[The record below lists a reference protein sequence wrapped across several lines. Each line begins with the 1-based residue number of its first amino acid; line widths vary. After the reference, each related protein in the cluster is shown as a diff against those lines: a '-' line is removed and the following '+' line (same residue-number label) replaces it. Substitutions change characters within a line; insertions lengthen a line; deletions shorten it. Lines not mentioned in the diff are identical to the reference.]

1 MDYIKEYKSFISSY
15 YLSEGLRITVGVAL
29 PALVFNYFGLLSVG
43 TVVSLGA
50 LCVSSAD
57 SPGPI
62 HHRRNGMM
70 ACTIIIFFACLITGY
85 VAPHPLLL
93 GFLIAG
99 FCFLFCMIGVYGA
112 RVISIGVA
120 ALLVM
125 VLNID
130 RPVQGWN
137 VLLNA
142 AWVAA
147 GGAWYTI
154 LSLALYHV
162 RPYKLIQ
169 QALGDCIMA
178 TADYLRTR
186 TMFYNRNENYD
197 NVYAQLM
204 EKQAQVQQKQHLL
217 RELLF
222 KNRALLK
229 ESTTASRTLMMIFID
244 TVDFFEKTTTAFYPY
259 GDLHHFFDDTD
270 ILPRFKNMLLV
281 IADTL
286 DDIGIAVQAGK
297 TSTPPLVMQEQL
309 AALKNYF
316 GIFRDKQIKPVNLEA
331 LITLRKILQAIED
344 IASRINTLHHH
355 TLYDKPR
362 AKAFIPR
369 EDYDPF
375 VTRTDMNWK
384 LLRDNLSTQSDTFR
398 HALRVSISATAG
410 YILSQILVLGHS
422 YWILLTIIVILK
434 PAYSL
439 TQKRNYQR
447 LIGTVSGAAVG
458 LLILFFIQDK
468 TALFFIMLLLMTG
481 TYSFLRTNYLVSV
494 LFMTPYILLLFHLLD
509 SGHFKTILLDR
520 VIDTGIGSAIA
531 FAANFLLVPAW
542 EHEQI
547 KKYMLEA
554 IKSSLAYYKT
564 VSFPFTGIGMS
575 DLEFKLSRKE
585 AFVSLANLSEAF
597 SRMLAEPKSRQKDSK
612 SVQQLVVLTHTL
624 TSHIATLSHFG
635 KTLAAKY
642 QSPEFKSII
651 RQTENDLVRSADLI
665 EHGVATIPI
674 TMESSIPFAVDKQ
687 VKELVEKRNAELMSG
702 FSDTATKLR
711 LSEIKPIADQ
721 FVFIAG
727 IAQDIKK
734 IAGTGFTELNNPR
747 EKELIHV

>member
-1 MDYIKEYKSFISSY
+1 MDYIKEYKIFISSY
-15 YLSEGLRITVGVAL
+15 YLSEGLRITAGVAL
-29 PALVFNYFGLLSVG
+29 PALVFSYFGLLSVG

-70 ACTIIIFFACLITGY
+70 ACTVIIFFVCLITGY
-85 VAPHPLLL
+85 IAPHPLLL
-93 GFLIAG
+93 GFLIAA
-99 FCFLFCMIGVYGA
+99 FCFLFCMIGVYGG

-130 RPVQGWN
+130 RSVQGWN

-142 AWVAA
+142 VWVAA
-147 GGAWYTI
+147 GGAWYMM

-178 TADYLRTR
+178 TADYLRSR
-186 TMFYNRNENYD
+186 ARFYDSNEHYD
-197 NVYAQLM
+197 HVYVQLM

-222 KNRALLK
+222 KNRTLLK

-244 TVDFFEKTTTAFYPY
+244 TVDFFEKTTTSFYPY
-259 GDLHHFFDDTD
+259 ESLHHFFDDTD
-270 ILPRFKNMLLV
+270 ILPRFKHMLLGV
-281 IADTL
+281 ADAL
-286 DDIGIAVQAGK
+286 DDTGIAVQAGRI
-297 TSTPPLVMQEQL
+297 STPPIQLQEQL
-309 AALKNYF
+309 TALKEYF
-316 GIFRDKQIKPVNLEA
+316 TGFRDAHIKAVNLEA

-344 IASRINTLHHH
+344 LSSRINTLHHH
-355 TLYDKPR
+355 TLYDKPK
-362 AKAFIPR
+362 AKAFMPR
-369 EDYDPF
+369 ENYDLF
-375 VTRTDMNWK
+375 VTPTDMNWK
-384 LLRDNLSTQSDTFR
+384 LLRDNLSAQSDIFR
-398 HALRVSISATAG
+398 HALRVSIAATAG
-410 YILSQILVLGHS
+410 YILSQVLVLGHS

-458 LLILFFIQDK
+458 LIILFFIKDR
-468 TALFFIMLLLMTG
+468 TVLFFIMLVLMTG

-494 LFMTPYILLLFHLLD
+494 LCMTPYILLLFHLLD
-509 SGHFKTILLDR
+509 SGHFKTILMDR

-547 KKYMLEA
+547 KKYMVAA
-554 IKSSLAYYKT
+554 IKSCLAYYKT
-564 VSFPFTGIGMS
+564 VSFPFTGTGIS

-597 SRMLAEPKSRQKDSK
+597 SRMLAEPKSKQKDSK
-612 SVQQLVVLTHTL
+612 AVHQLVVLTHTL

-635 KTLAAKY
+635 KTLAVKY
-642 QSPEFKSII
+642 RSPEFESII
-651 RQTENDLVRSADLI
+651 LQTENNLMMSADLM
-665 EHGVATIPI
+665 EDGVTTISHPV
-674 TMESSIPFAVDKQ
+674 ESSIPFALDKQ
-687 VKELVEKRNAELMSG
+687 VKELVEKRNTELSMG
-702 FSDTATKLR
+702 LSDTETKIR
-711 LSEIKPIADQ
+711 LSELKPIADQ
-721 FVFIAG
+721 FVFIAA
-727 IAQDIKK
+727 IAQDIIK
-734 IAGTGFTELNNPR
+734 IASSGFTELKKPA
-747 EKELIHV
+747 